1 MKKRTA
7 IITISVLAAIA
18 IAATAF
24 TIVTI
29 NKTKENESYIKANYR
44 HAFDELVTGV
54 SELDNALRKSVL
66 VTSPSMA
73 GMVCT
78 EVFGKAQ
85 TADMALGVLP
95 FSATELE
102 KTSAFI
108 NRVGDYAFAL
118 TQKAA
123 NGEAFTEEE
132 RKNLRALSD
141 TAAKLSQ
148 NLRSIQDNLGSGLAD
163 IEQYQ
168 RTIKSMDAKE
178 DEILPQTA
186 ADSMSISEMEFPE
199 LPALIYDGPFS
210 EHLQDIKPRVLEG
223 LDEIDSSQGRRI
235 AGQFLGIRP
244 EQIYPSGEINGKI
257 PSFTYGTEIK
267 GEAVSITLSKQ
278 GGVVYQVVN
287 SHYVET
293 AQLTAE
299 EAMGYAKKFLER
311 HGYTDMKESYY
322 LISNNVLTANFA
334 WVQDG
339 VVCYSDLIKV
349 GIALDDG
356 SLQSFE
362 ASGYITSHALR
373 EMPEVEISEEDAL
386 ASVPEDLNVLG
397 TELALVP
404 NAGKREILCHE
415 IECEDANGQRFIIY
429 VNAVSGEQEKI
440 LIILQDENGTL
451 TI

>member
-1 MKKRTA
+1 MKKKTA
-7 IITISVLAAIA
+7 IITISILAVIA
-18 IAATAF
+18 VAATAF
-24 TIVTI
+24 TIFTI
-29 NKTKENESYIKANYR
+29 NKTKDNERYIEANYR

-54 SELDNALRKSVL
+54 TELDNALRKSVL

-85 TADMALGVLP
+85 TADMALGILP

-118 TQKAA
+118 MQKVAT
-123 NGEAFTEEE
+123 GQSFSDEDIT
-132 RKNLRALSD
+132 NLKSLSD
-141 TAAKLSQ
+141 TASLLAQ
-148 NLRSIQDNLGSGLAD
+148 NLKSIQETLGSGLAD

-168 RTIKSMDAKE
+168 RTIKSLDQQE
-178 DEILPQTA
+178 GEILPQTA

-199 LPALIYDGPFS
+199 MPALIYDGPFS
-210 EHLQDIKPRVLEG
+210 EHIQDIKPRVLEG
-223 LDEIDSSQGRRI
+223 LAEIDSSQGRRVVS
-235 AGQFLGIRP
+235 QFLGVRP
-244 EQIYPSGEINGKI
+244 EQIYPSGETAGKI
-257 PSFTYGTEIK
+257 PSFTYGTEIN
-267 GEAVSITLSKQ
+267 GEAVSVTVSKQ
-278 GGVVYQVVN
+278 GGIVYQVVN
-287 SHYVET
+287 SRFVET
-293 AQLTAE
+293 SQLSAK
-299 EAMGYAKKFLER
+299 EALEAAKKFLER
-311 HGYTDMKESYY
+311 RGYTDMKESYY

-362 ASGYITSHALR
+362 ASSYITSHALR
-373 EMPEVEISEEDAL
+373 ELPEVGVSAESAQEK
-386 ASVPEDLNVLG
+386 VPTDLKVLG
-397 TELALVP
+397 TAVALIP
-404 NAGKREILCHE
+404 NAGQREILCHE
-415 IECEDANGQRFIIY
+415 FECEDANSQRFIIY
-429 VNAVSGEQEKI
+429 VNAVTGEQEKI
-440 LIILQDENGTL
+440 LIMLQDDNGTL